1 MMDTKYCEAFEL
13 NSTEHEHVRIVAQRF
28 DKPTS

>member
-1 MMDTKYCEAFEL
+1 MDTNFCEAIEL
-13 NSTEHEHVRIVAQRF
+13 NSTEHKHVRIVAQRF